1 MKNETGC
8 QKLKVLCE
16 SKYVKKSLEEYL
28 LSCILSSLEKDM
40 EKRTNDRLQKMSI
53 FCWEK
58 CRANEQLFR
67 YTIFSATIIIVMFS

>member
-1 MKNETGC
+1 MKNETGS
-8 QKLKVLCE
+8 QKLKVLRE

-53 FCWEK
+53 FCWKK
-58 CRANEQLFR
+58 CRANE
-67 YTIFSATIIIVMFS
+67 

>member
-8 QKLKVLCE
+8 QKLKVLRE

-28 LSCILSSLEKDM
+28 LSCIFSSLEKDM
-40 EKRTNDRLQKMSI
+40 EKRTIDGLQKMSI

-58 CRANEQLFR
+58 C
-67 YTIFSATIIIVMFS
+67 